1 MNRENANN
9 KNLPQ
14 DKDQEQL
21 EEEYVRSLSEL
32 ERSSMK
38 IAEEHLKSSYSLK
51 KSIGFLKWLDKRKE
65 N

>member
-1 MNRENANN
+1 MKREEEN
-9 KNLPQ
+9 KNNVPMEQ
-14 DKDQEQL
+14 KQL

-32 ERSSMK
+32 ERTSMK

-51 KSIGFLKWLDKRKE
+51 KSIGFLKWIDKRKE